1 MTRGNKAHELH
12 LQMKLHMDNEKTL
25 RQLIKDVA
33 MYSGKT
39 TATNQRRSNVFWHNL
54 PLCKEVCYFRNRK
67 TVSFLCMISLL
78 LSKVFNVLGLVIWM
92 R

>member
-12 LQMKLHMDNEKTL
+12 LQMKFHMDNEK
-25 RQLIKDVA
+25 K
-33 MYSGKT
+33 KT
-39 TATNQRRSNVFWHNL
+39 KAANQRRSNVFWHNL
-54 PLCKEVCYFRNRK
+54 SLCKEVCYFRNGK
-67 TVSFLCMISLL
+67 TVSFLCIISLL